1 MKLPKISTEI
11 YAAEPSSSVPAS
23 IHHKEHA
30 GSDDHTDDGV
40 TYYLPAGSR
49 HDSIYLT
56 VPA

>member
-1 MKLPKISTEI
+1 MQKVSTKPH
-11 YAAEPSSSVPAS
+11 AVEPSLSVPAS
-23 IHHKEHA
+23 IHHKEYA

-49 HDSIYLT
+49 HDSIYWT